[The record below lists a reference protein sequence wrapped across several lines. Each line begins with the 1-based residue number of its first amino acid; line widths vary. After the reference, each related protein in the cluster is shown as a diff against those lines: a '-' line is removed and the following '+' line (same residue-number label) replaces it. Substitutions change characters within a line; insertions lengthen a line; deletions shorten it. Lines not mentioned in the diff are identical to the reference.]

1 MCPGGQSKGVSG
13 TVGGCTSLNSGR
25 NRGGGSQ
32 NPNPSSS
39 RRNPRM
45 EQDQQRQNAP
55 QTPNPSAGGAG
66 TVPPSDALTE
76 QNETPSANAT
86 GNVFS
91 SGCEGNYHFL
101 APPAP
106 AAPTAAESLSS
117 VEAQQRDELR
127 RLHEMLEQRG
137 LPSSLFGSL
146 GPRMQQ
152 ILQRTMVIF

>member
-1 MCPGGQSKGVSG
+1 M
-13 TVGGCTSLNSGR
+13 GGCTSLNSGR

-55 QTPNPSAGGAG
+55 QTPNPSAGGTG
-66 TVPPSDALTE
+66 TAPPTGAATE
-76 QNETPSANAT
+76 QNETPAANAP
-86 GNVFS
+86 GSVS
-91 SGCEGNYHFL
+91 CLSCEVIDHFA

-152 ILQRTMVIF
+152 ILQRTMVILRINALIFTGAF